1 MDIEAL
7 VKSECTYADGP
18 AGAASTQHDL
28 AYAAALR
35 EAFAKYGGLSKAELL
50 GELTAARERYAFHG
64 RTHRAMADCMVLRA
78 LLSEEA

>member
-1 MDIEAL
+1 MDIEVL
-7 VKSECTYADGP
+7 VKSECTYADG
-18 AGAASTQHDL
+18 DL